1 MHHSRVAHGHIV
13 ADVTTEVVGD
23 VQHSVVLNIGTF
35 PDNNLV
41 NVAPQHGVVPDA
53 RLLPECHRAK
63 HNRRSGDVH
72 LIADCRFLVEI
83 FFEAF
88 ID

>member
-1 MHHSRVAHGHIV
+1 MAYGHII
-13 ADVTTEVVGD
+13 ANITTEVVGD

-35 PDNNLV
+35 PDNNLM
-41 NVAPQHGVVPDA
+41 NVASQHGIVPDA

-63 HNRRSGDVH
+63 HNRRFGDVH
-72 LIADCRFLVEI
+72 LLADCRFLFEI
-83 FFEAF
+83 FFESL